1 MNNRTASI
9 NNFANQSSKVLQDE
23 TAKGKLLQSNN
34 CTKQSRS
41 RTARASEQGRHPEAR
56 TTALAKFSLSSLSTL
71 AHSIPNRNKHIKM
84 ASIPAIGLQMTTAR
98 QYTASPLKLCRAGV
112 ASLGIE
118 SKVGSWAKLAS
129 SCRLSSLIP
138 FQHSFSS
145 PPKQSDKVATK
156 AMAESTD
163 KPVAGLPI
171 DLKGKKA
178 FIAGVADD
186 NGYGWAI
193 AKSLAAAGAEILVG
207 TWVPA
212 LNIFETSLRRGKFD
226 ESRVLPDGS
235 LMEIAKIY
243 PLDAVFDSP
252 EDVPEDVKTNK
263 RYAGS
268 SNWTVKEVAETV
280 KQDFGSIDILVH
292 SLANGP
298 EVTKPLLETSRH
310 GYLAAISASSYSYVS
325 LLKHFLPIMNPGGS
339 SISLTY
345 IASERI
351 IPGYGGG
358 MSSAKAALESDTK
371 VLAFEAGRK
380 YKIRVNTISAGPLRS
395 RAAKAIG
402 FIDMM
407 IDYSLANAPL
417 QKELSAEEVGNTAA
431 FLASPLASAVTGA
444 VVYVDNGLN
453 AMGVGVDSPIFENL
467 DIPKDKH

>member
-1 MNNRTASI
+1 MA
-9 NNFANQSSKVLQDE
+9 A
-23 TAKGKLLQSNN
+23 A
-34 CTKQSRS
+34 
-41 RTARASEQGRHPEAR
+41 AA
-56 TTALAKFSLSSLSTL
+56 SSLQIN
-71 AHSIPNRNKHIKM
+71 A
-84 ASIPAIGLQMTTAR
+84 AR
-98 QYTASPLKLCRAGV
+98 PSLVSAQRILRGGV
-112 ASLGIE
+112 ANAGINSLGA
-118 SKVGSWAKLAS
+118 SWAKLS
-129 SCRLSSLIP
+129 SACHIS
-138 FQHSFSS
+138 FGQHFNRTFTSS
-145 PPKQSDKVATK
+145 PAKFNKVAAK
-156 AMAESTD
+156 AMSEPGEN
-163 KPVAGLPI
+163 KPASGYGLPI
-171 DLKGKKA
+171 DLKGKRA

-193 AKSLAAAGAEILVG
+193 AKSLAAAGAEILLG

-235 LMEIAKIY
+235 LMEITKVYA
-243 PLDAVFDSP
+243 LDAVFDSP
-252 EDVPEDVKTNK
+252 EDVPEDIKANK

-268 SNWTVKEVAETV
+268 SNWTVKEVAECV

-298 EVTKPLLETSRH
+298 EVTKPLLETSRK

-325 LLKHFLPIMNPGGS
+325 LLKHFLPIINPGGS

-358 MSSAKAALESDTK
+358 MSSAKAALESDTR

-380 YKIRVNTISAGPLRS
+380 HKVRVNTISAGPLRS

-417 QKELSAEEVGNTAA
+417 QKELSADEVGNTAA
-431 FLASPLASAVTGA
+431 FLASPLASAITGA
-444 VVYVDNGLN
+444 VIYVDNGLN
-453 AMGVGVDSPIFENL
+453 AMGVGVDSPIFKDL
-467 DIPKDKH
+467 DIPKAS